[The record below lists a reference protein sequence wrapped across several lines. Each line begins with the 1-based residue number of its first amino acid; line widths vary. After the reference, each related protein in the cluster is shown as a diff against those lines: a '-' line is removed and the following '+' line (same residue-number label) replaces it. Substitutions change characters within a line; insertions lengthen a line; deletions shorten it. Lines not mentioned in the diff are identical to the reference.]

1 MIHLTKLNGVDCVL
15 NADLIET
22 LESTPDTTITLISG
36 HKMNV
41 LEPVDEVVARVIE
54 FRRRLLAAPAV
65 APGPWDP
72 TEEDAAEAGAGG
84 APDVARVPPEPL
96 RGPWGAAE
104 PHQGEGR

>member
-54 FRRRLLAAPAV
+54 FRRRLMAAPYVVEGSWQEEEESGREEVDEAQD
-65 APGPWDP
+65 APLAQAGPIPGPWATAP
-72 TEEDAAEAGAGG
+72 RSGEE
-84 APDVARVPPEPL
+84 R
-96 RGPWGAAE
+96 
-104 PHQGEGR
+104 